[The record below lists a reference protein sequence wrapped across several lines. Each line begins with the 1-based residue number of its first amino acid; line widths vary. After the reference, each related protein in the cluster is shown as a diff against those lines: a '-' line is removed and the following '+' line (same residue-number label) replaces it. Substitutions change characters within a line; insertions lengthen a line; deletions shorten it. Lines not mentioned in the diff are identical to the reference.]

1 MAEQIAEYTVRD
13 YSAVDAQIEQI
24 AKREQ
29 VLTNKLRLAN
39 LKQAIILGCG
49 AMIAFGLLVV
59 LLAWAYR
66 IAFPQK
72 PDVIEKTQVIEKI
85 VQPQEIII
93 KTPQGTVIND
103 QTDGTSALTSKI
115 WGETSTA
122 GNDLTPVGANQ
133 GGNSAQLEPSK
144 IGNRSVTTF
153 TNVAS
158 GMSGYVNVVT
168 GWRWDKVSAE
178 FPKSQYCYLEK
189 IKSGVTTE
197 NVHLGY
203 KDNVNSQPTSHYTST
218 EGKNA
223 NLSRTVWDNALKKCV
238 WFK

>member
-1 MAEQIAEYTVRD
+1 MAEYTVRD
-13 YSAVDAQIEQI
+13 YSAVDAQIDQI

-59 LLAWAYR
+59 LLAWAFR

-103 QTDGTSALTSKI
+103 QTGASTALNSKI
-115 WGETSTA
+115 WGETTTAANNSTA
-122 GNDLTPVGANQ
+122 ANTDQ
-133 GGNSAQLEPSK
+133 NENSDKFEPSK

-158 GMSGYVNVVT
+158 GLTGYVDVVT
-168 GWRWDKVSAE
+168 GWRWDKISAE

-189 IKSGVTTE
+189 IKSGATTE

-203 KDNVNSQPTSHYTST
+203 KDSIYSQPISHYTST
-218 EGKNA
+218 EAKNA
-223 NLSRTVWDNALKKCV
+223 NLSKNVWGNALKKCV

>member
-1 MAEQIAEYTVRD
+1 MAEYTVRD

-66 IAFPQK
+66 VAFPQK

-103 QTDGTSALTSKI
+103 QTVSNMSHPAPTAKI
-115 WGETSTA
+115 WG
-122 GNDLTPVGANQ
+122 
-133 GGNSAQLEPSK
+133 
-144 IGNRSVTTF
+144 
-153 TNVAS
+153 TN
-158 GMSGYVNVVT
+158 
-168 GWRWDKVSAE
+168 
-178 FPKSQYCYLEK
+178 
-189 IKSGVTTE
+189 
-197 NVHLGY
+197 
-203 KDNVNSQPTSHYTST
+203 
-218 EGKNA
+218 
-223 NLSRTVWDNALKKCV
+223 
-238 WFK
+238 